1 MYAPLSS
8 SVTSLR
14 SWLVCGDG
22 IKMPAMYVLKS
33 MAQNALLGLAPVR
46 RYAAAR
52 HVTGIDGDPR
62 RARELFAFY
71 QRHGDC
77 RGKDV
82 LELGPGKTLDVLR
95 IARHEGGAK
104 SVAAADVTRYLA
116 ESSAARDGI
125 DYRIYDGGVLPF
137 ADASK
142 DLVWACYCMQHFR
155 WPELSVQEIAR
166 VLRPGGRLVCR
177 VDLRDHYHMFDAG
190 RQYECLKYS
199 AALWRL
205 MAWNRSSYVN
215 RLRLSE
221 WRRLLA
227 QVALKEVELIKH
239 QDRALLQQNRR
250 HAYLSQYSDDDLLTY
265 RFDGVFEK

>member
-1 MYAPLSS
+1 PTSCGPRCGPTCASTSRRSPPTRNARSPATDPSSRTVTTRPRSSDSTAIEASATKSPTPRLTMYAPLSS

-14 SWLVCGDG
+14 SWIVCGDG

-177 VDLRDHYHMFDAG
+177 VDLRDHYHM
-190 RQYECLKYS
+190 
-199 AALWRL
+199 
-205 MAWNRSSYVN
+205 
-215 RLRLSE
+215 
-221 WRRLLA
+221 
-227 QVALKEVELIKH
+227 
-239 QDRALLQQNRR
+239 
-250 HAYLSQYSDDDLLTY
+250 
-265 RFDGVFEK
+265 